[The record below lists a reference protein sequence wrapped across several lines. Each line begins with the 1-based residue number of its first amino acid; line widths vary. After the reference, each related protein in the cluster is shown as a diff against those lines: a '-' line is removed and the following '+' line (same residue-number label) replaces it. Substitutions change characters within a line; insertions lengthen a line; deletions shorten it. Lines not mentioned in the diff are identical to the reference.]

1 MLNISCCFSTDPKVL
16 HSSVLL
22 FYRPMLSSALCF
34 SGWRWEDCHL
44 LTDVDFEVLK
54 PRSPSRP
61 AGMSLPSFSSS
72 WTSPISQRDLSSG
85 SSEGHRQTP
94 ARCPAASHEP
104 QLEALHRKVV
114 SWFGDHPSAP
124 FGVHQLVELGKESG
138 KRAGD
143 WYGPSIVAHMLRLE
157 ESK

>member
-1 MLNISCCFSTDPKVL
+1 ML
-16 HSSVLL
+16 H
-22 FYRPMLSSALCF
+22 FYRLMLSSALCF
-34 SGWRWEDCHL
+34 SDWRWADCHL

-72 WTSPISQRDLSSG
+72 WTSPISQRDPSSG

-124 FGVHQLVELGKESG
+124 FSVHQLVELGKESG

-143 WYGPSIVAHMLRLE
+143 WYGPSVVAHMLRLE
-157 ESK
+157 ESKWILSYLDLKASF